1 VSASNTSSSVSVI
14 SNQWVPEPDDFMRF
28 SEISTI
34 SEKKVLNVW
43 NKQAIHVAKGILDK
57 IMLQQV
63 QKSEGT
69 FVRSIRSHN
78 SSREMQFDISEYVSV
93 NLDALLHVGN
103 IIPSH
108 VVEWWQS
115 YFKKVYD
122 DFHRIALSCH
132 TRDVMF
138 LEQLKAYA
146 ENMRTMLLVTS
157 CNTINVQVQSAVIQ
171 MREIVKTA
179 RDTQNAAVVIVASRS
194 KEVANLQQRI
204 DGIRL
209 SQQAASI
216 YPAAIFR
223 SYQAVADLQSDGDI
237 WDVMRTAAASDTATS
252 AWDEAVSTSAWSVEL
267 LPEVC
272 MGDDWKINHSNIINI
287 ENDLLLTDIEIYA
300 LLATAAASPRISN
313 GQKVVVLSSQ
323 SVRNA
328 CMNMNSSNS
337 SSSKRRRTRSSSNSS
352 NSSNTSSSTS
362 SNISPF
368 SPTLTAKI
376 SEADSVLFAVN
387 TDTYGKGWHWVLCI
401 LKPKQSRLM
410 LFDSMKSVSD
420 IDHIQSIRQ
429 LFQQLCGDALVLEE
443 VALHQQ
449 SDKVSCGYHVV
460 INGIS
465 YIHYNTIQFCGDDEA
480 RKLVKVLAKLMVG
493 YWVVKRKPA
502 EVNMFEQLVDN
513 LMETAK
519 QQLLTKIPASIVDEL
534 DDKSD
539 VILDTENKMESLF
552 GWMINEIKNSS
563 DEQSQDDEQLGSQ
576 QVVLPTP
583 EVHVPPPRRTRRT

>member
-1 VSASNTSSSVSVI
+1 
-14 SNQWVPEPDDFMRF
+14 
-28 SEISTI
+28 
-34 SEKKVLNVW
+34 
-43 NKQAIHVAKGILDK
+43 
-57 IMLQQV
+57 
-63 QKSEGT
+63 
-69 FVRSIRSHN
+69 
-78 SSREMQFDISEYVSV
+78 
-93 NLDALLHVGN
+93 
-103 IIPSH
+103 
-108 VVEWWQS
+108 
-115 YFKKVYD
+115 
-122 DFHRIALSCH
+122 
-132 TRDVMF
+132 
-138 LEQLKAYA
+138 
-146 ENMRTMLLVTS
+146 MLLVTS

-171 MREIVKTA
+171 MREIIKTA
-179 RDTQNAAVVIVASRS
+179 RDTQNAAVVIVASRT

-216 YPAAIFR
+216 YPAAMFK
-223 SYQAVADLQSDGDI
+223 SYQAVADLQPDGDI

-252 AWDEAVSTSAWSVEL
+252 AWEEAVSTSTWSVEL

-272 MGDDWKINHSNIINI
+272 MGDGWKINHSNIINI
-287 ENDLLLTDIEIYA
+287 EDDMLLTDIEIYA

-328 CMNMNSSNS
+328 SMNSNS
-337 SSSKRRRTRSSSNSS
+337 SSSKRRRTRSSSNSI
-352 NSSNTSSSTS
+352 
-362 SNISPF
+362 ISPF

-387 TDTYGKGWHWVLCI
+387 TDTYGKGWHWVLCV
-401 LKPKQSRLM
+401 LKPKQSRLL

-420 IDHIQSIRQ
+420 IDHLQSIRQ
-429 LFQQLCGDALVLEE
+429 LFQQLCGDVLVLEE
-443 VALHQQ
+443 VALQQQ

-493 YWVVKRKPA
+493 YWVVQRKPA

-513 LMETAK
+513 LIETAK
-519 QQLLTKIPASIVDEL
+519 QQLLSKLPASIVDEL

-563 DEQSQDDEQLGSQ
+563 DDQSHDDEQLAGQQDDEQLGGQ

>member
-1 VSASNTSSSVSVI
+1 
-14 SNQWVPEPDDFMRF
+14 VPEPDDFMRF

-34 SEKKVLNVW
+34 SENKVLNVW
-43 NKQAIHVAKGILDK
+43 NKQAIQVAKGMLDG
-57 IMLQQV
+57 IMLQQI
-63 QKSEGT
+63 QKSEGM
-69 FVRSIRSHN
+69 FVRSTQLQN
-78 SSREMQFDISEYVSV
+78 SSQKQFDISEYVSV

-108 VVEWWQS
+108 VVEWWQG

-132 TRDVMF
+132 TRDVIF
-138 LEQLKAYA
+138 QEQLKAYA

-179 RDTQNAAVVIVASRS
+179 RDTQNAAVVIVASRT
-194 KEVANLQQRI
+194 KEVADLQQRK

-216 YPAAIFR
+216 YPAAMYK
-223 SYQAVADLQSDGDI
+223 SYQAVADLQPDGDI
-237 WDVMRTAAASDTATS
+237 WDVMRTTAASDTATS
-252 AWDEAVSTSAWSVEL
+252 AWEEAVSTSSWSVEL

-272 MGDDWKINHSNIINI
+272 MGVDWKINHSNIINI

-300 LLATAAASPRISN
+300 LLATAAASPRINN

-337 SSSKRRRTRSSSNSS
+337 KRRRTRSSISSS
-352 NSSNTSSSTS
+352 NSSS
-362 SNISPF
+362 ISPF
-368 SPTLTAKI
+368 SPALTAKI

-387 TDTYGKGWHWVLCI
+387 TDTYGKGWHWVLCV

-429 LFQQLCGDALVLEE
+429 LFQHLCGDVLVLEE
-443 VALHQQ
+443 VALQQQ

-480 RKLVKVLAKLMVG
+480 RKLVKVFAKLMVG
-493 YWVVKRKPA
+493 YWVVQRKPA

-513 LMETAK
+513 LIETAK
-519 QQLLTKIPASIVDEL
+519 QQLLSKIPASIVDEL

-563 DEQSQDDEQLGSQ
+563 DDQSQDDEQLAGQQDDEQLGGQ